1 MQIATGWPRH
11 LVLFRHL
18 RGDTNR
24 CALEAYSW
32 QASRFED
39 KRVLTLAAKLR
50 DAGLD
55 DTAERLEIAYDR
67 ETAVLA
73 RSITARDDILQVLV
87 DCPEGL
93 CELRAVL
100 LKQQEWRAREGLSA

>member
-1 MQIATGWPRH
+1 MFLAGIPI
-11 LVLFRHL
+11 
-18 RGDTNR
+18 
-24 CALEAYSW
+24 
-32 QASRFED
+32 ED

-50 DAGLD
+50 DAGLKHRDAGLD
-55 DTAERLEIAYDR
+55 DTAQRLETAYDR

-73 RSITARDDILQVLV
+73 LSIPARDDILQVLV

-100 LKQQEWRAREGLSA
+100 LKQQAWRDREGIS